1 MLVYWCVQ
9 SSYTVI
15 PCTLESGTEHSLNK
29 CSVYAGCIQDIKKK
43 SAKGVSNVSKSV
55 LFHPGEG
62 GSVSHTT
69 QDEKSWYRLSC
80 IPACV
85 SFNPFVVKMDLSY
98 LK

>member
-1 MLVYWCVQ
+1 MYIGIRNRAFIKQVQ
-9 SSYTVI
+9 CLRRMYTGH
-15 PCTLESGTEHSLNK
+15 L
-29 CSVYAGCIQDIKKK
+29 KK
-43 SAKGVSNVSKSV
+43 SAKGVANVSKSV

-69 QDEKSWYRLSC
+69 QDEKSWYRLSY

-98 LK
+98 LKYTDAREE